1 MSEERAFAG
10 VPLVVWNA
18 VAMLAARLAPPVFSF
33 AINVAIARLYGAGAL
48 GSYVWVLSLLV
59 IFQTVAGAGMTLLVT
74 REIAAR
80 PGDAAALVVQAR
92 TIGVATGLG
101 ATALFLV
108 IAFFSSDATSALAAA
123 ALAPSLLPSAWI
135 AVQEAYFVAHRRHHA
150 VTAVAIAENA
160 VKLALAALALAAGG
174 GLVGVCGAITAARVV
189 ALAFG
194 QRLMAR
200 AGCRPGWRLAIRDS
214 APLARALPPF
224 GAMLVVAMLFFRVDV
239 LVVGL
244 LRGEHD
250 TGVYGAAVTLYTV
263 ALLLPDSAMSA
274 VFPRLAASFQS
285 GRAGAATATLLTAKL
300 LAIALVPVA
309 VALIDLADPVL
320 HLVYGARFA
329 DAAPALRM
337 LAASLPVHA
346 VNAAFGQALQAGG
359 HQRAILAV
367 AVLGTALHAVVTCAL
382 VALLGIEGAP
392 IAVLFSSSVV
402 AVLGAAVFH
411 LRVAPIRIGLRSV
424 CAVSAVAGPV
434 ALALLAPARLEL
446 AATVAGAVWLACALG
461 ARQVLGSDEIAEM
474 ARVLRPGRMEARA

>member
-108 IAFFSSDATSALAAA
+108 IAFFSSAAA
-123 ALAPSLLPSAWI
+123 SAPSLLPSAWI
-135 AVQEAYFVAHRRHHA
+135 AVQESYFVAHRRHHA

-250 TGVYGAAVTLYTV
+250 TGVSGAAVTLYTV

-346 VNAAFGQALQAGG
+346 VNAAFGQALQA
-359 HQRAILAV
+359 
-367 AVLGTALHAVVTCAL
+367 
-382 VALLGIEGAP
+382 
-392 IAVLFSSSVV
+392 
-402 AVLGAAVFH
+402 
-411 LRVAPIRIGLRSV
+411 
-424 CAVSAVAGPV
+424 
-434 ALALLAPARLEL
+434 
-446 AATVAGAVWLACALG
+446 
-461 ARQVLGSDEIAEM
+461 
-474 ARVLRPGRMEARA
+474 